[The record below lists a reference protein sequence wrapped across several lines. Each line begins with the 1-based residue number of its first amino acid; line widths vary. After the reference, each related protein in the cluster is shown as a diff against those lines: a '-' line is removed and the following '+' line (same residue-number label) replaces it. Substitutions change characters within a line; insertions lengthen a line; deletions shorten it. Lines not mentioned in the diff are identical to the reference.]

1 MKDFN
6 EMTPIELNVLINK
19 INENHELLKSE
30 VKSLTYDIED
40 IEKKINEKMKSI
52 GNLEEKYVEL
62 MGILMSK
69 QN

>member
-30 VKSLTYDIED
+30 VKSLTYDIDD
-40 IEKKINEKMKSI
+40 IEKKINKKINSI
-52 GNLEEKYVEL
+52 SDLEEKYVEL

>member
-40 IEKKINEKMKSI
+40 IEKKINKKINSI
-52 GNLEEKYVEL
+52 SDLEEKYVEL